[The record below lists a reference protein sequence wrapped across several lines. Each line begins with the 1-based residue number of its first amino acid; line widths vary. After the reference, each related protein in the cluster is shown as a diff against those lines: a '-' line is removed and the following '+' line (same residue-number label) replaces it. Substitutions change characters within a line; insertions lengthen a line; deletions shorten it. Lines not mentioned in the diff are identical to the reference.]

1 MDGSRAA
8 DCASVTINHTDMK
21 KQLLTLFLVCATWA
35 MAEVPED
42 YKEAYATLEGQ
53 QGEALFDAISAIA
66 AEGYQAHTY
75 GDLWTYYQTTDV
87 DANGQIWDIYSTC
100 TFIPVTNQCGNYSSV
115 CDCYNREHSVPKS
128 WFGGNEKSAPGN
140 DLFHLYP
147 TDGKVNGQRSNFA
160 YGECAN
166 GSSLSEYALGRLGSS
181 TLVGYE
187 SVGTVFE
194 PADMYKG
201 DLARSYFGMIV
212 RYGRS
217 YAFNQAD
224 GGMTMF
230 SNSDLHIG
238 ADNNY
243 GLTDYSVA
251 LLMAWHAA
259 DTLSEKETQRNTA
272 IQQTQGNRNPFID
285 CPILA
290 DYLWGQKA
298 GQAVALQDLV
308 DCGCA
313 DGKAPAAVEGVAFP
327 SLTLTPAEDGVV
339 LTCLPYKAVVAVMT
353 ASGQIVQIET
363 VTAPEHHLR
372 LPQGL
377 YLIVV
382 KSGEKQQSFKILRE

>member
-1 MDGSRAA
+1 MDGSQFA
-8 DCASVTINHTDMK
+8 DCPSVTIDHTDMK
-21 KQLLTLFLVCATWA
+21 KQLLTLFLACTTWA
-35 MAEVPED
+35 MAEVPEN
-42 YKEAYATLEGQ
+42 YKEAYAGLAGR

-66 AEGYQAHTY
+66 AEGYQAHSY
-75 GDLWTYYQTTDV
+75 SDLWTYYYTTDT
-87 DANGQIWDIYSTC
+87 DADGKIWDIYSTC
-100 TFIPVTNQCGNYSSV
+100 RFTPGTNQCGNYSSV

-128 WFGGNEKSAPGN
+128 WFGGNTSNAPGN

-147 TDGKVNGQRSNFA
+147 TDGKVNGQRSNYA

-166 GSSLSEYALGRLGSS
+166 GSSLSGSALGRLGSS
-181 TLVGYE
+181 TLAGYE
-187 SVGTVFE
+187 NVGTVFE

-217 YAFNQAD
+217 YAFNQAE

-230 SNSDLHIG
+230 SNTDLHIG

-285 CPILA
+285 CPVLA

-298 GQAVALQDLV
+298 GQAVVLQDLV

-313 DGKAPAAVEGVAFP
+313 DGSASSAVEEVVFP
-327 SLTLTPAEDGVV
+327 SLTLTATEDGVV

-353 ASGQIVQIET
+353 ASGQLLQIET
-363 VTAPEHHLR
+363 VTTPEHNLH

-382 KSGEKQQSFKILRE
+382 QSGEKRQSFKGIRL